1 MKESKFLM
9 NLLKEKDII
18 VFACSG
24 GPDSMCLL
32 DLLRRIKQSKEI
44 LLICAHIN
52 HNKRKESEEEY
63 LFVKEYCEKNG
74 IIFEGTKFQKYESGN
89 FQAIAHHKRQDF
101 FNQIINKYHANYFM
115 TAHHGDDLM
124 ETILMRLTRGSSI
137 KGYAGFNKIEYYEN
151 YTLVRPL
158 ITATKKEIEDYDIQ
172 HNIPFV
178 KDKSN
183 DCDDYTRNRYRH
195 IVLPF
200 LKQENK
206 NVHLKFLAFHDKLLE
221 INEFLVKIVSNA
233 LTDCIQNDNLH
244 IDEWKKLDSL
254 IQREVLKAYFNQEL
268 KDDIE
273 WIHDVHIA
281 KTIQL
286 LKNQKSNTR
295 ISLPSGYIG
304 IKNYQIFKIRKKNI
318 KENFFI
324 KLDGNCILETGVI
337 KKEETNE
344 KSNFVI
350 RLLSSEIKLP
360 LYIRNRKKE
369 DKIAAKNLNGH
380 QKIKDIFINH
390 KIPLEQR
397 DTWPIL
403 VDANDEILWIPGLKK
418 SKFDKEIYEKYDI
431 IYKYVFSKEKDYVTK
446 K

>member
-1 MKESKFLM
+1 M
-9 NLLKEKDII
+9 
-18 VFACSG
+18 
-24 GPDSMCLL
+24 
-32 DLLRRIKQSKEI
+32 
-44 LLICAHIN
+44 
-52 HNKRKESEEEY
+52 
-63 LFVKEYCEKNG
+63 
-74 IIFEGTKFQKYESGN
+74 
-89 FQAIAHHKRQDF
+89 
-101 FNQIINKYHANYFM
+101 
-115 TAHHGDDLM
+115 
-124 ETILMRLTRGSSI
+124 
-137 KGYAGFNKIEYYEN
+137 
-151 YTLVRPL
+151 
-158 ITATKKEIEDYDIQ
+158 
-172 HNIPFV
+172 
-178 KDKSN
+178 
-183 DCDDYTRNRYRH
+183 
-195 IVLPF
+195 
-200 LKQENK
+200 
-206 NVHLKFLAFHDKLLE
+206 
-221 INEFLVKIVSNA
+221 
-233 LTDCIQNDNLH
+233 
-244 IDEWKKLDSL
+244 
-254 IQREVLKAYFNQEL
+254 
-268 KDDIE
+268 
-273 WIHDVHIA
+273 
-281 KTIQL
+281 
-286 LKNQKSNTR
+286 
-295 ISLPSGYIG
+295 PSGYIG